1 MKKVLLFAAI
11 LMMINTVAF
20 SDKAANKSVNGENA
34 IAAVKGAV
42 AHFMGA

>member
-20 SDKAANKSVNGENA
+20 SGDITAKSNNGNNA
-34 IAAVKGAV
+34 IAAVKSAV
-42 AHFMGA
+42 AMVIGA